1 MNLENNLQ
9 ATVIEEDTWTP
20 MAAGAG
26 IGFSSVAAGALLV
39 LGIRRRQD
47 AKVESYT
54 PPPPPPP
61 PSHPRRSHT
70 LPRPHILRYPVPF
83 VSVSLFVTFFSVC
96 HTFNLPRC
104 ILTVSLT
111 CSRLPHEI
119 YPHP

>member
-47 AKVESYT
+47 AKVES
-54 PPPPPPP
+54 
-61 PSHPRRSHT
+61 
-70 LPRPHILRYPVPF
+70 
-83 VSVSLFVTFFSVC
+83 
-96 HTFNLPRC
+96 
-104 ILTVSLT
+104 
-111 CSRLPHEI
+111 
-119 YPHP
+119 

>member
-54 PPPPPPP
+54 PPPPPAAHT
-61 PSHPRRSHT
+61 PSHAP
-70 LPRPHILRYPVPF
+70 IF
-83 VSVSLFVTFFSVC
+83 
-96 HTFNLPRC
+96 
-104 ILTVSLT
+104 
-111 CSRLPHEI
+111 
-119 YPHP
+119 